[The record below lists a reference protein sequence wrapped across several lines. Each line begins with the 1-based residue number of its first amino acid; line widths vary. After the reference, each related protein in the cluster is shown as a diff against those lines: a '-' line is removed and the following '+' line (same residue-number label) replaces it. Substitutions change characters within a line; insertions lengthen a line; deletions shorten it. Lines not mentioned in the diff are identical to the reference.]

1 MDNKLKMAKPEWA
14 VKYLR
19 GMNYTPDTSMD
30 KLQELWWGWYIRD
43 NDYYKQPYVINDNS
57 QSYDRL
63 SMRPASM
70 VAEEIPSLV
79 MNEGTILSS
88 TDKDVSAW
96 LELTIPDFVDEQA
109 EFMSNVFALGSGAWV
124 ADFTGTQGSVVTT
137 VRRMNAW
144 QVIPLIGDGC
154 AFVSKVS
161 VSGKRYDQLQIR
173 TLSRKTGTEVIET
186 LLFDPKGNHRR
197 VIELDEVTRTLDTGQ
212 TFPTYAIVKPAKY
225 NTHDELT
232 PLGASLLEDICDTC
246 RLIDEVFNQ
255 LYWQVKVSLP
265 KMIVDEQALVRDT
278 KTGKPV
284 FAETMNQLM
293 FAPIKSGVGIN
304 VPVTVYNPDTH
315 IDDMVTAINN
325 ALGILGQRTGFG
337 AGYWSFTL
345 GQGLKTATEVVSA
358 NSQLMRTIRRHEHAI
373 ENSVRDLVQ
382 GAYSAECSLNG
393 HLITEP
399 IPVDILWDDSV
410 ITDDKA
416 DRDMM
421 KDDIARGLCPKWK
434 YLTKYQGMS
443 EEEAKTYTG
452 ETSGVALDVEIG
464 E

>member
-88 TDKDVSAW
+88 TNKDVNAW
-96 LELTIPDFVDEQA
+96 LERTIPDFVDEQA

-173 TLSRKTGTEVIET
+173 
-186 LLFDPKGNHRR
+186 
-197 VIELDEVTRTLDTGQ
+197 
-212 TFPTYAIVKPAKY
+212 
-225 NTHDELT
+225 
-232 PLGASLLEDICDTC
+232 
-246 RLIDEVFNQ
+246 
-255 LYWQVKVSLP
+255 
-265 KMIVDEQALVRDT
+265 AL
-278 KTGKPV
+278 
-284 FAETMNQLM
+284 
-293 FAPIKSGVGIN
+293 
-304 VPVTVYNPDTH
+304 
-315 IDDMVTAINN
+315 
-325 ALGILGQRTGFG
+325 
-337 AGYWSFTL
+337 
-345 GQGLKTATEVVSA
+345 
-358 NSQLMRTIRRHEHAI
+358 
-373 ENSVRDLVQ
+373 
-382 GAYSAECSLNG
+382 C
-393 HLITEP
+393 LITSQN
-399 IPVDILWDDSV
+399 D
-410 ITDDKA
+410 TA
-416 DRDMM
+416 
-421 KDDIARGLCPKWK
+421 PKP
-434 YLTKYQGMS
+434 LST
-443 EEEAKTYTG
+443 
-452 ETSGVALDVEIG
+452 
-464 E
+464 